1 MEPVMSMQITLAGTV
16 KADGTLE
23 LDDKVAMPE
32 GRVLVT
38 VQPAVQPAPDDA
50 FWKVMNEIW
59 AGQRA
64 RGHVPRTR
72 EQIDA
77 DLRELRNDAEAEIQA
92 VERLH
97 QQCRPGQDQ
106 QPGGEE
112 KAS

>member
-1 MEPVMSMQITLAGTV
+1 MEVSMSMQITLEGTV

-38 VQPAVQPAPDDA
+38 VQPVVQPAPDDP
-50 FWKVMNEIW
+50 FWTLMEGIW

-64 RGHVPRTR
+64 RGHVGRSR

-77 DLRELRNDAEAEIQA
+77 DLDDLRNDAEDELHGI
-92 VERLH
+92 ERML
-97 QQCRPGQDQ
+97 
-106 QPGGEE
+106 EE
-112 KAS
+112 CPRHPD

>member
-1 MEPVMSMQITLAGTV
+1 MQITLAGTV

-23 LDDKVAMPE
+23 LDDKVAMPD

-92 VERLH
+92 VERLR
-97 QQCRPGQDQ
+97 QQSRPGQDQ
-106 QPGGEE
+106 QPGAEE
-112 KAS
+112 KAP

>member
-1 MEPVMSMQITLAGTV
+1 MEASMSMQITLEGTV

-38 VQPAVQPAPDDA
+38 VQPVVQPAPDDP
-50 FWKVMNEIW
+50 FWTLMEGIW

-64 RGHVPRTR
+64 RGHVARTR

-77 DLRELRNDAEAEIQA
+77 EIDELRIDADAELHAI
-92 VERLH
+92 ERMH
-97 QQCRPGQDQ
+97 EEGRPHRGSS
-106 QPGGEE
+106 GSEE
-112 KAS
+112 VKKT